1 MHMHR
6 IGLSTA
12 RRVLALALLA
22 LALGALLASAA
33 GAARVT
39 VRVEGQSST
48 LLAPTVVTI
57 GDGTSNA
64 RTWNGSGSLP
74 NTCANDTAYQA
85 IELATSG
92 NWDRQLYIETVL
104 RETHTYSP
112 NEEEWILYHGT
123 NYADWGACDL
133 HLTDGDS
140 ILLQAGV
147 AGPSPNYIPDSVP
160 LQLDRIGTGN
170 VAPGGRL
177 TVRLTAYVPS
187 DIFGTQDP
195 NDPSHWI
202 IPPSDATHPSGYTV
216 TAGSASGRTDGSG
229 EVTLTMRD
237 TGRVSVQASMPGS
250 STNWGRSVPFTVCVS
265 RTSC

>member
-1 MHMHR
+1 MHR
-6 IGLSTA
+6 NVLSTA

-39 VRVEGQSST
+39 VRVEGQSRT

-57 GDGTSNA
+57 GDGTRTA

-74 NTCANDTAYQA
+74 QTCDDDTAYQA

-92 NWDRQLYIETVL
+92 SWDRQLFIETVL
-104 RETHTYSP
+104 SERHTWSP
-112 NEEEWILYHGT
+112 NEEEWILYHGH
-123 NYADWGACDL
+123 NFADWGACDL

-147 AGPSPNYIPDSVP
+147 SGPSPNFIPDSVP
-160 LQLDRIGTGN
+160 LDLARIGTGN
-170 VAPGGRL
+170 IAPGGRL
-177 TVRLTAYVPS
+177 TVRLTAWVPS

-195 NDPSHWI
+195 EDPSHYI
-202 IPPSDATHPSGYTV
+202 IPPSDETHPSGYTV
-216 TAGSASGRTDGSG
+216 TAGSASGRTDSNG
-229 EVTLTMRD
+229 EVTITMRD
-237 TGRVSVQASMPGS
+237 TGRVSVQANMPGS
-250 STNWGRSVPFTVCVS
+250 STNWSRSVPFTVCVS

>member
-1 MHMHR
+1 MHH
-6 IGLSTA
+6 IGLSTI
-12 RRVLALALLA
+12 RRALLLA
-22 LALGALLASAA
+22 LAACVLLASVA

-39 VRVEGQSST
+39 VRVEGQSRT

-57 GDGTSNA
+57 GTGSGTA
-64 RTWNGSGSLP
+64 RTWNGVGSLP
-74 NTCANDTAYQA
+74 NRCADDTAYQA

-92 NWDRQLYIETVL
+92 SWDRQLFITTVL
-104 RETHTYSP
+104 GETHSYSP
-112 NEEEWILYHGT
+112 NSEEWILYHGH

-133 HLTDGDS
+133 HLTEGDS

-147 AGPSPNYIPDSVP
+147 AGPEPTYIPDSVP
-160 LQLDRIGTGN
+160 LDLVRIGTGN
-170 VAPGGRL
+170 IAPGGRL
-177 TVRLTAYVPS
+177 TVRLTAWTPS

-195 NDPSHWI
+195 EDPNHYI
-202 IPPSDATHPSGYTV
+202 IPASEETHPAGYTV
-216 TAGSASGRTDGSG
+216 TAGSVSGRTDSNG

-265 RTSC
+265 RTTC

>member
-1 MHMHR
+1 MHR

-39 VRVEGQSST
+39 VRVEGESRA

-57 GDGTSNA
+57 GDGTSTA

-74 NTCANDTAYQA
+74 NTCDNDSAYQA
-85 IELATSG
+85 IELAVSG
-92 NWDRQLYIETVL
+92 SWDRGLFAEQILS
-104 RETHTYSP
+104 ETHTFASGSEY
-112 NEEEWILYHGT
+112 WIPYHDN
-123 NYADWGACDL
+123 NYADWGICDL
-133 HLTDGDS
+133 HLQDGDT
-140 ILLQAGV
+140 LLMQAGV
-147 AGPSPNYIPDSVP
+147 SGASPTYIPDSVP
-160 LQLDRIGTGN
+160 LRLDRIGSGTI
-170 VAPGGRL
+170 APGGRL

-195 NDPSHWI
+195 GDPNHWI
-202 IPPSDATHPSGYTV
+202 IPASSPSYPSGYTV
-216 TAGSASGRTDGSG
+216 TAGSVSGRTDGNG
-229 EVTLTMRD
+229 EVTLTMSD
-237 TGRVSVQASMPGS
+237 TGRVSVQANMPGS
-250 STNWGRSVPFTVCVS
+250 STNWSRSVPFTVCVS